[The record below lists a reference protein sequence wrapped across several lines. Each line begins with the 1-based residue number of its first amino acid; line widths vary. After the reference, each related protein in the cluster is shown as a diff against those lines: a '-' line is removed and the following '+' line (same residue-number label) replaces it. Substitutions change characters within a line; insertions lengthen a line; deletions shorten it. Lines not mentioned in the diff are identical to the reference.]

1 MRHPVFHKVLYLMGG
16 TLGVPLFLCYNN
28 ESVYH
33 IGKEEG
39 KVKEMF
45 QRNWQALDIRH
56 KIIVFTGSVLLIIVL
71 AGILDVWVVRFS
83 VVDFYK
89 IMEDNSRNDS
99 LVQRM
104 EEEAGAFEA
113 YVKKPDEGK
122 EQVLKETMEATRLA
136 VEQMPLDYE
145 SQGAQLYATAWS
157 VSNSYE
163 VYVEKRDRILQM
175 EEENPEY
182 ISSLYE
188 VYDMQTYLVDYA
200 RKLMAMGLAN
210 GNRVYHEKYPWML
223 GIPAAIIV
231 VTLLLFY
238 LVIRLGKMMNTSIIT
253 PVIRLADAS
262 RKIAANDFFIED
274 IMVENR
280 DEIGDL
286 VHAFNKM
293 KFATGRYI
301 QTMEENRMALD
312 KLHEKE
318 VERLEMERRLESAKM
333 ELLTSQINPHFLFN
347 TLNVIGGM
355 ANLEDADITEKMIK
369 ALSDLFRYTLKND
382 QSEVTLSREL
392 KVINDYMYLQHM
404 RFGVRISYEI
414 DCRVDADA
422 VLVPVFMLQPLVENA
437 IIHGLSPKVEGGKI
451 KIRIWKKRQSLYVAV
466 ADNGAGMDPDILA
479 RLRTQIACEGN
490 EALGI
495 GFGNVYKRVK
505 AMYPDSRVTLVSRK
519 NRGTVIRFEIPCE
532 KGGE

>member
-1 MRHPVFHKVLYLMGG
+1 MKEAFH
-16 TLGVPLFLCYNN
+16 
-28 ESVYH
+28 
-33 IGKEEG
+33 
-39 KVKEMF
+39 
-45 QRNWQALDIRH
+45 RNWQALDIRH
-56 KIIVFTGSVLLIIVL
+56 KIIVFTGSVLLIIIL
-71 AGILDVWVVRFS
+71 TGILDVWVVKFS
-83 VVDFYK
+83 VVDFYH

-99 LVQRM
+99 LIQRL
-104 EEEAGAFEA
+104 EEESKAFEG
-113 YVKKPDEGK
+113 YVKQPDEGK
-122 EQVLKETMEATRLA
+122 WEVLTETMEATRLA
-136 VEQMPLDYE
+136 VEQLPLDYT

-200 RKLMAMGLAN
+200 RKLMAMGLAG
-210 GNRVYHEKYPWML
+210 GNRIYHEKYPWML
-223 GIPAAIIV
+223 GIPAAGLVI
-231 VTLLLFY
+231 TLFLF
-238 LVIRLGKMMNTSIIT
+238 LMVIRLGKMMNTSIIS

-274 IMVENR
+274 ITVENR

-301 QTMEENRMALD
+301 QTLEENRMALD

-369 ALSDLFRYTLKND
+369 ALSDLFRYTLKNE
-382 QSEVTLSREL
+382 QSEVALSREL
-392 KVINDYMYLQHM
+392 KMINDYMYLQHM
-404 RFGVRISYEI
+404 RFGVRISYQI

-422 VLVPVFMLQPLVENA
+422 VMVPVFMLQPLVENA
-437 IIHGLSPKVEGGKI
+437 IIHGLSPKVEGGRI
-451 KIRIWKKRQSLYVAV
+451 RIRIWEKREILYVVV
-466 ADNGAGMDPDILA
+466 ADNGVGMEPEILD
-479 RLRTQIACEGN
+479 RLRTQVSCEGG

-505 AMYPDSRVTLVSRK
+505 AMYPDSRVTLMSRK
-519 NRGTVIRFEIPCE
+519 NRGTVIRFEIKSSADGRK
-532 KGGE
+532 KGGAIDDTGTDCG